1 MRGTDNKK
9 THVKFVMIAMTD
21 LMENKMCVCKNGYE
35 LQKDLKPPQRCHS
48 DEQFYIDSCKECS
61 AYDHRYDIIDQAIES
76 AKCRIYRLKANR
88 GESFAHQKKAENQ
101 IQLMNITIDALECYK
116 ENLYM

>member
-1 MRGTDNKK
+1 
-9 THVKFVMIAMTD
+9 MIAMTD

-61 AYDHRYDIIDQAIES
+61 AFDQAIES

>member
-1 MRGTDNKK
+1 MY
-9 THVKFVMIAMTD
+9 VKMDM
-21 LMENKMCVCKNGYE
+21 NYN
-35 LQKDLKPPQRCHS
+35 LKPPQRCHS

-101 IQLMNITIDALECYK
+101 IQLMNVTIAALKYYK